1 MKTLKQ
7 YIIDEIDMDIY
18 EVIDKD
24 NKKHFAIEYDCLE
37 DIATNIVKYFS
48 LCAVGKCSE
57 LLSDT
62 KCDKFNEEVEQVNN
76 YLGSSGNW

>member
-48 LCAVGKCSE
+48 LCAVGQRSE

-62 KCDKFNEEVEQVNN
+62 KCDKLKQR
-76 YLGSSGNW
+76 L